1 MKYVCITCE
10 VKLIDN
16 PIYDTV
22 EVERCHIF
30 YRVCVCYSLSCAL
43 LNAVLES
50 LFKFNSTF

>member
-50 LFKFNSTF
+50 